1 MTFHDF
7 KCAVSWENLIKCMYV
22 KIVEIFLPGLLRWQ
36 IKHLILLQSVL
47 ALSLRNCVCICVF
60 HKSNVGIKSLAAFIT
75 SV

>member
-47 ALSLRNCVCICVF
+47 ALSFEKLCVHLCFPQIQCW
-60 HKSNVGIKSLAAFIT
+60 N
-75 SV
+75 